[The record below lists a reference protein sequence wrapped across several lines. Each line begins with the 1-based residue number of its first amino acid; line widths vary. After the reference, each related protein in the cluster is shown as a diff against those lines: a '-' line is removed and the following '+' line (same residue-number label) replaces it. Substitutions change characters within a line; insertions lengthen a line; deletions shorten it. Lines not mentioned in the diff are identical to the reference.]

1 MFKQARN
8 YQDEIIRV
16 KEDVTYTEK
25 QKEILKNLDEYNIRR
40 ANDWVDF
47 DIDKDEEVAKI
58 TKPDDDGPSLTER
71 MKEVKDDHLRRN
83 VIILRDSLDASQA
96 EQQSELNEAQ

>member
-58 TKPDDDGPSLTER
+58 TKPDDDGPTLTER
-71 MKEVKDDHLRRN
+71 KKEVKDDHLRRN
-83 VIILRDSLDASQA
+83 VIILRSSLDASQA
-96 EQQSELNEAQ
+96 EQQSELSEAQ